1 MFGRKIFGVESTT
14 TVLQEMSNFFFK
26 EQHPVFASW
35 KVLRTIDLSYV
46 GGLNYDT
53 LETLWNVE
61 KLNRLSKR
69 STPFPEGS
77 I

>member
-1 MFGRKIFGVESTT
+1 
-14 TVLQEMSNFFFK
+14 
-26 EQHPVFASW
+26 VFASW